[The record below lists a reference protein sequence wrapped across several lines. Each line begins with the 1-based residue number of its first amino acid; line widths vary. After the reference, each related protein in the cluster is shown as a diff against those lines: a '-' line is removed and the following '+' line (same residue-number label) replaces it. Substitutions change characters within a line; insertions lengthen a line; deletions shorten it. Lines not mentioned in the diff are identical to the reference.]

1 MGEERARLVFTD
13 PPYNVPIDGHVCGL
27 GAVKHREFAMA
38 AGEMSQREFTAFLE
52 TALGE
57 LAGACLDGA
66 ILYVCMDWRH
76 LLELLTAGDI
86 NIHFIDALGTFS
98 PPPMMAG
105 PAGAGPRPNW
115 RLFGA
120 IVETPRGL
128 LTFKATGPD
137 KTMSAN
143 REKMR
148 AFLTSLRA
156 Q

>member
-1 MGEERARLVFTD
+1 MGIPRLAQIKFPAVEGDAEDGDLKVNESGGGVDANIARWYGQLSQ
-13 PPYNVPIDGHVCGL
+13 PDGTPTA
-27 GAVKHREFAMA
+27 AVGVR
-38 AGEMSQREFTAFLE
+38 
-52 TALGE
+52 
-57 LAGACLDGA
+57 
-66 ILYVCMDWRH
+66 
-76 LLELLTAGDI
+76 ELLSAGNI
-86 NIHFIDALGTFS
+86 NIHFIDALGTFA

-105 PAGAGPRPNW
+105 SAGAGPRPNW

-120 IVETPRGL
+120 IIETPRGL

-148 AFLTSLRA
+148 TFLTSLRA